1 MRKLSNLSAP
11 FVRTETTSRHMTMDV
26 LLAAVPLC
34 AFSVFNYGVRP
45 LWVVLLTILS
55 ALVCEAGCCL
65 ILRKPLS
72 TLTDGSAAVT
82 GAIIGLAMSPLV
94 PMWIPMLGAA
104 FAIIVVKAPF
114 GGYGRNVFN
123 PAAAGI
129 AILSYCFPQSMF
141 TYPAIDKSVILPA
154 DFYVDPTTVI
164 TETSIASQLRA
175 GANPGLTGMQLLTGD
190 FAGPI
195 GGTATLILLAC
206 AAFLMFRRTT
216 STCMTVSYLGTCFII
231 ACLVPYSGVGG
242 TYSAAYQMCAG
253 YVLFTGVFLLNDPVT
268 SPRYLLGRVFYGVI
282 AAILVMLLQRIGR
295 VEAGSCFAILIM
307 NTLSPIIDRW
317 SWHGRRRL
325 LRLFRMRREV
335 ASNE

>member
-1 MRKLSNLSAP
+1 MSNISAP
-11 FVRTETTSRHMTMDV
+11 FVRTETTSRRMTMDI

-34 AFSVFNYGVRP
+34 AFSVFNYGIRP
-45 LWVVLLTILS
+45 LWVVFLSMLS
-55 ALVCEAGCCL
+55 AIVSEGVCCL
-65 ILRKPLS
+65 LRRKPLS
-72 TLTDGSAAVT
+72 ILLDGSAAVT
-82 GAIIGLAMSPLV
+82 GVLIGLVMSPMV
-94 PMWIPMLGAA
+94 PMWMPMLGAA
-104 FAIIVVKAPF
+104 FAIIVAKAPF

-129 AILSYCFPQSMF
+129 AILSYCFPKSMF
-141 TYPAIDKSVILPA
+141 MYPAIDKSVILPV
-154 DFYVDPTTVI
+154 DFYIDPATVI
-164 TETSIASQLRA
+164 TETSIAAQLRA

-216 STCMTVSYLGTCFII
+216 STCMTVTYLCACFIMAWLFPCPGI
-231 ACLVPYSGVGG
+231 GGAYSTV
-242 TYSAAYQMCAG
+242 SQLCAG

-268 SPRYLLGRVFYGVI
+268 SPRYVIGRAIYGFL
-282 AAILVMLLQRIGR
+282 AGMLVMLLQRIGR

-307 NTLSPIIDRW
+307 NSLSPIIDRW

-325 LRLFRMRREV
+325 LRLFHLGDSQMIGGVRP
-335 ASNE
+335 